1 MEIEIEK
8 INKRNV
14 IVLSNS
20 INTIKHNLSAV
31 ALDILFSIFANIR
44 IEDEELK
51 TYELTIGELNARLGR
66 KINKISLKNALD
78 ELANNEVYFLLMPEI
93 KFTFLEICEHRVA
106 DSILTIK
113 LNDIL
118 KEHLLNLKKE
128 FFKVNLD
135 SFLKLKS
142 KYSKIL
148 YCILCQYKNVKK
160 TRITFEDLKN
170 LLDIPPTL
178 KKYAN
183 FKQRVLNPT
192 LKALKEFEEFD
203 YINLKEYKK
212 IKSVYQIEFT
222 FVQEAYL
229 RKQAE
234 KKAERA
240 KLRESK
246 NNKKEKPKKSIYES
260 LDDWKQENNNEVI
273 NDYENINTYHSNQ
286 KETPKNIYS
295 FLDEW
300 SKS

>member
-31 ALDILFSIFANIR
+31 ALDILFLLFANIR
-44 IEDEELK
+44 IEDEEFK
-51 TYELTIGELNARLGR
+51 TYELTIGELNERLGR

-78 ELANNEVYFLLMPEI
+78 ELLNNEVYFLPMPEM
-93 KFTFLEICEHRVA
+93 KFTFLEICEHRVD

-118 KEHLLNLKKE
+118 EEHLLTLKKE

-148 YCILCQYKNVKK
+148 YCILCQYKNMKK
-160 TRITFEDLKN
+160 VYIKFEDLKN
-170 LLDIPPTL
+170 LLDIPPTFRT
-178 KKYAN
+178 YGN

-192 LKALKEFEEFD
+192 IEALKRFEEFD
-203 YINLKEYKK
+203 YINFKEYKK
-212 IKSVYQIEFT
+212 IKSVYKIEFS
-222 FVQEAYL
+222 FVQDEYL
-229 RKQAE
+229 RKKAE
-234 KKAERA
+234 KKVESL
-240 KLRESK
+240 KLRK
-246 NNKKEKPKKSIYES
+246 NKTKEDVIDF
-260 LDDWKQENNNEVI
+260 LEN
-273 NDYENINTYHSNQ
+273 
-286 KETPKNIYS
+286 
-295 FLDEW
+295 W
-300 SKS
+300 SKKD

>member
-31 ALDILFSIFANIR
+31 AFDILFSLFANIR
-44 IEDEELK
+44 TEDEELK

-66 KINKISLKNALD
+66 KINKVSLKNALD
-78 ELANNEVYFLLMPEI
+78 ELANHEVYFLLMPEI

-142 KYSKIL
+142 KYSKIF
-148 YCILCQYKNVKK
+148 YCFLCQYKNMKK
-160 TRITFEDLKN
+160 SYSTFEDLKD
-170 LLDIPPTL
+170 LLDIPPSL
-178 KKYAN
+178 KKYGN
-183 FKQRVLNPT
+183 FKQRILNPS
-192 LKALKEFEEFD
+192 LKAISELEEFD
-203 YINLKEYKK
+203 YINFKEQKK
-212 IKSVYQIEFT
+212 IKSVHNLEFT
-222 FVQEAYL
+222 FVQEEYL

-234 KKAERA
+234 KKTERA

-246 NNKKEKPKKSIYES
+246 NNKKEHE
-260 LDDWKQENNNEVI
+260 
-273 NDYENINTYHSNQ
+273 ENIYDFLNNWA
-286 KETPKNIYS
+286 KEEYITIPK
-295 FLDEW
+295 FLDEGGE
-300 SKS
+300 KS

>member
-44 IEDEELK
+44 TEDEELK
-51 TYELTIGELNARLGR
+51 TYELTIGELNERLGR

-78 ELANNEVYFLLMPEI
+78 ELANNEVYFLLVPEI

-106 DSILTIK
+106 DSILIIK

-142 KYSKIL
+142 KYSKIF
-148 YCILCQYKNVKK
+148 YCFLCQYKNIKK
-160 TRITFEDLKN
+160 SYSTFEDLKD
-170 LLDIPPTL
+170 LLDIPPSL
-178 KKYAN
+178 KKYGN

-192 LKALKEFEEFD
+192 LKALKELEEFD
-203 YINLKEYKK
+203 YINFKEQKK
-212 IKSVYQIEFT
+212 IKSVHNLEFT
-222 FVQEAYL
+222 FVQEEYL

-246 NNKKEKPKKSIYES
+246 NKKKEKPKKSIYES
-260 LDDWKQENNNEVI
+260 LNDWSQENNNEVI
-273 NDYENINTYHSNQ
+273 NDYENVNTYHLKRN
-286 KETPKNIYS
+286 EEPKNIYS

>member
-44 IEDEELK
+44 TEDEELK

-93 KFTFLEICEHRVA
+93 KFTFFEICEHRVA
-106 DSILTIK
+106 DSILIIK

-118 KEHLLNLKKE
+118 KEHLLTLKKE

-148 YCILCQYKNVKK
+148 YCILCQYKNIKK
-160 TRITFEDLKN
+160 IYIKFEDLKN
-170 LLDIPPTL
+170 LLDIPPTF

-192 LKALKEFEEFD
+192 IESLKEFEEFD
-203 YINLKEYKK
+203 YINFKEYKK

-246 NNKKEKPKKSIYES
+246 NNKKEHE
-260 LDDWKQENNNEVI
+260 
-273 NDYENINTYHSNQ
+273 ENIYDFLNNWA
-286 KETPKNIYS
+286 KE
-295 FLDEW
+295 E
-300 SKS
+300 